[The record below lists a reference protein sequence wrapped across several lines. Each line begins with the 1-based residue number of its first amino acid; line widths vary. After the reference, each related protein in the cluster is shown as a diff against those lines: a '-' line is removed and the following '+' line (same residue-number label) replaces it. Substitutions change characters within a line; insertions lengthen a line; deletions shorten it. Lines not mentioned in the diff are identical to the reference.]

1 VVTVVTVA
9 AGPDWASATTAIGT
23 VAVAVVVV
31 GVVFFTEWR
40 AGRRLREEQQRS
52 DDLLAEERD
61 LHAKEISDE
70 RALAD
75 KRLGE
80 QFVHSD
86 AQLTE
91 ERAHLAAQLQKDRI
105 WHRRADLY
113 ARTSLAIRRY
123 TEKPPA
129 GADGKPM
136 LAPDVPEL
144 ANLASEATLLA
155 SGPLADLLN
164 EFMYDFPDDARQLEI
179 WDEFQNAA
187 RAELEVDRLQEPST
201 SASRATPG
209 DRQGGNPSA
218 VRSSDP

>member
-1 VVTVVTVA
+1 
-9 AGPDWASATTAIGT
+9 
-23 VAVAVVVV
+23 
-31 GVVFFTEWR
+31 
-40 AGRRLREEQQRS
+40 
-52 DDLLAEERD
+52 
-61 LHAKEISDE
+61 
-70 RALAD
+70 
-75 KRLGE
+75 
-80 QFVHSD
+80 
-86 AQLTE
+86 
-91 ERAHLAAQLQKDRI
+91 
-105 WHRRADLY
+105 
-113 ARTSLAIRRY
+113 
-123 TEKPPA
+123 
-129 GADGKPM
+129 M